1 MVAAQL
7 LAEGHD
13 SPALRQAAGYSR
25 SDDPRD
31 IREEFGRALEEL
43 GAWLPSRDAAE
54 LAAGGCLARALLGG
68 ALTIPECSR
77 RALGIWG
84 LDDVIYPGL
93 ADDLKDFVLMCFL
106 YGTEH
111 YSASGGDDRLLAAA
125 RALAARSR

>member
-31 IREEFGRALEEL
+31 IREEFGHALEEL

-54 LAAGGCLARALLGG
+54 LAAGSC
-68 ALTIPECSR
+68 P
-77 RALGIWG
+77 
-84 LDDVIYPGL
+84 
-93 ADDLKDFVLMCFL
+93 
-106 YGTEH
+106 
-111 YSASGGDDRLLAAA
+111 A